1 MQTMRVVLQDS
12 PYLSVYFP
20 PNWTQEKIDIWLA
33 KWYKN
38 NNQTH

>member
-1 MQTMRVVLQDS
+1 MQTMRIVLQDN
-12 PYLSVYFP
+12 PYISVYFP
-20 PNWTQEKIDIWLA
+20 SNWTQEKIDIWLA